1 MSPGLTIGALARQS
15 GVHLETIRYYERI
28 GLLPAPPRATSGY
41 RRYEGATVARL
52 RFIRRG
58 RELGFGIDAIRT
70 LLQLADH
77 PELPCAAADQL
88 ARAHLAEV
96 DARIADLQAMRGVL
110 AEITCCDSVSAA
122 HCRLIEV
129 LGRLQS

>member
-1 MSPGLTIGALARQS
+1 MLAGLTIGALSRQS
-15 GVHLETIRYYERI
+15 GVNVETIRYYERI
-28 GLLPAPPRATSGY
+28 GLLPVPPRAASGY
-41 RRYEGATVARL
+41 RRYDGGAVARL

-58 RELGFGIDAIRT
+58 RELGFGIEAIRT

-88 ARAHLAEV
+88 AQAHLAEV
-96 DARIADLQAMRGVL
+96 DARIADLQAMRAVL
-110 AEITCCDSVSAA
+110 TEITCCDSRSAA
-122 HCRLIEV
+122 HCRLIEA